1 MNGRIS
7 VQGTTVFV
15 RTISTRTRG
24 EGQTGFL
31 MKWHE
36 ALDFA
41 EDLINACEE
50 AKRNAEKL
58 RVVPEERKN
67 A

>member
-15 RTISTRTRG
+15 KTLSARTRG

-41 EDLINACEE
+41 EDLIEACDE

-58 RVVPEERKN
+58 KVVPNERKN
-67 A
+67 D

>member
-7 VQGTTVFV
+7 VQGTAVFV
-15 RTISTRTRG
+15 RTIAARTRG

-58 RVVPEERKN
+58 NVVPHERKN
-67 A
+67 T